1 MPSTTNYPQKIRIR
15 LVAGTSATV
24 AATSSGAGVVE
35 CRGFLLAAIN
45 SVSVVIDDDVTG
57 FVWSVPDVA
66 VVARLIA
73 VVLLGQAQHAA
84 RIIAALEPAAPAF
97 LRPVLIADAK
107 RQMVIRGDDDD
118 ARQANRAHRDGFLFE
133 CMSWIA
139 ARQDAVDRTFLKDPH
154 IDATSHGLD
163 GLIVELHATD
173 PVIRRA
179 TICEDK
185 CTSQPRR
192 LFREQV
198 MTTFAEHHSNKRAR
212 DLVANAAAIIRETG
226 LNGTEAIVAAAA
238 VLEASVRSYRAALT
252 TSVLTQ
258 PRRARLFRGYD
269 GLDRIT
275 QAQRIGAMFE
285 IDGDLR
291 DWFQVLADEVRAS
304 LDELEVELDVD
315 GV

>member
-1 MPSTTNYPQKIRIR
+1 
-15 LVAGTSATV
+15 
-24 AATSSGAGVVE
+24 
-35 CRGFLLAAIN
+35 
-45 SVSVVIDDDVTG
+45 VSVVVDDDVTG

-84 RIIAALEPAAPAF
+84 RIIVALEPAAPAF
-97 LRPVLIADAK
+97 LHAVLIADAK
-107 RQMVIRGDDDD
+107 RQMVIRGNDDD
-118 ARQANRAHRDGFLFE
+118 ARQAYLAHRDGFLFE

-163 GLIVELHATD
+163 GLIVELHPTD

-192 LFREQV
+192 RFREQV
-198 MTTFAEHHSNKRAR
+198 MTTFSEHHLNKRGR

-226 LNGTEAIVAAAA
+226 LDGTEAIVAAAA

-269 GLDRIT
+269 GLEGIA
-275 QAQRIGAMFE
+275 QAQRVGAMFE

-291 DWFQVLADEVRAS
+291 DWFQDLADEVLAS
-304 LDELEVELDVD
+304 LDELEAELDAA

>member
-1 MPSTTNYPQKIRIR
+1 
-15 LVAGTSATV
+15 
-24 AATSSGAGVVE
+24 
-35 CRGFLLAAIN
+35 
-45 SVSVVIDDDVTG
+45 VSVVVDDDVTG

-97 LRPVLIADAK
+97 MHAVLIADAK
-107 RQMVIRGDDDD
+107 RQMVIRGDDEE
-118 ARQANRAHRDGFLFE
+118 ARQAHRAHRDGFLFE

-163 GLIVELHATD
+163 GLIVELHPTD
-173 PVIRRA
+173 PVIQRA

-185 CTSQPRR
+185 CTVRPRR

-226 LNGTEAIVAAAA
+226 LDGTEAIVAAAA

-252 TSVLTQ
+252 TTVLTQ
-258 PRRARLFRGYD
+258 ARRARLFSGYVDLD
-269 GLDRIT
+269 GIT
-275 QAQRIGAMFE
+275 QAQRIAAMFE

-291 DWFQVLADEVRAS
+291 EWFQALADEVLAS
-304 LDELEVELDVD
+304 LDELDAELDAA